1 MKRLT
6 VIIVMML
13 FFLMGCSVS
22 TRLRVYGDPPSQ
34 STTSAVPLLAVT
46 KPTRCNDY
54 PVEYRKSGSPSE
66 ITMAS
71 VDFWFLSSKPN
82 PCVDQPTVEEP
93 KKKRRP
99 LARFWK

>member
-1 MKRLT
+1 MARQIFLS
-6 VIIVMML
+6 ML
-13 FFLMGCSVS
+13 VLMLLAGCSVS

>member
-1 MKRLT
+1 MTRQIVLGVLM
-6 VIIVMML
+6 VI
-13 FFLMGCSVS
+13 FLVGCSVS
-22 TRLRVYGDPPSQ
+22 TRLRVYGEPPSQ

-46 KPTRCNDY
+46 KPARCNDY

-71 VDFWFLSSKPN
+71 IDVWFLSNKPN

-93 KKKRRP
+93 KKKRRS
-99 LARFWK
+99 LGRFWK